1 MTMDKMTDQELIE
14 FVEELF
20 GDVEVCEALNCQHLC
35 VDSDCVLVQ
44 LTNRFRARLE
54 GSATP

>member
-1 MTMDKMTDQELIE
+1 MDKMTDQELIE

-54 GSATP
+54 GSDTP